1 GAQMPMLGLGVWQV
15 PRGRETE
22 QAVRWALEA
31 GYRHIDTARAYDNE
45 DNVGAAI
52 RASGVPRE
60 QVFVTTK
67 LLPNARDAERQLRA
81 SLQRLGMDY
90 VDLYLIHAPPRDPT
104 WFWSDLERLHR
115 QGLARAIGVSN
126 YGTRELW
133 AVLARAEIR
142 PMVNQVQ
149 FSPFQYRR
157 RLLEFCQGQG
167 IVFEGYSPLN
177 RGRGLNHPT
186 ISLIAQRLGPTPAQ
200 VMLRWSLQHYAV
212 TIPKST
218 HRERVYENARVFDFA
233 LTPEDMAALDR
244 LDQTGGSDQA

>member
-1 GAQMPMLGLGVWQV
+1 MPMLGLGVWQV

-22 QAVRWALEA
+22 QAVGWALEA

-45 DNVGAAI
+45 DSVGVAI
-52 RASGVPRE
+52 RASGLPRE
-60 QVFVTTK
+60 QIFVTTK
-67 LLPNARDAERQLRA
+67 LLPSARDAEQELRA
-81 SLQRLGMDY
+81 SLQRLGLDY

-126 YGTRELW
+126 YGVRELG
-133 AVLARAEIR
+133 AVLGRAQIR

-157 RLLEFCQGQG
+157 RLLEFCHSQG
-167 IVFEGYSPLN
+167 ILFEGFSPLN
-177 RGRGLNHPT
+177 RGRGLGQPP
-186 ISLIAQRLGPTPAQ
+186 IPGIAQRLGRTPAQ
-200 VMLRWSLQHYAV
+200 VMLRWSLQHAAV

-218 HRERVYENARVFDFA
+218 HRERILENARVFDFA

-244 LDQTGGSDQA
+244 LDQTGQSDQA

>member
-1 GAQMPMLGLGVWQV
+1 MPMLGLGVWQV

-45 DNVGAAI
+45 DSVGAAI
-52 RASGVPRE
+52 RASGVPRA
-60 QVFVTTK
+60 QIFVTTK
-67 LLPNARDAERQLRA
+67 LLPNARDAERELQA

-115 QGLARAIGVSN
+115 QGLTRAIGVSN
-126 YGTRELW
+126 YGARELW

-157 RLLEFCQGQG
+157 RLLELCQGQG

-186 ISLIAQRLGPTPAQ
+186 ISLIAQRLGRTPAQ

-218 HRERVYENARVFDFA
+218 HRERVYENARVFDFT
-233 LTPEDMAALDR
+233 LTPDDMAALDR